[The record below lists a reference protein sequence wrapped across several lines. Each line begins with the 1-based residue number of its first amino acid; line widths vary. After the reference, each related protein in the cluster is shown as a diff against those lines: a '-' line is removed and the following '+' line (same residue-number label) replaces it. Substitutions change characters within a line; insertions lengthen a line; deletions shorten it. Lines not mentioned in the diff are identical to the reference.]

1 MHKNQSP
8 KYSPFQIYRN
18 SHYLEK
24 DQFVLCDTSTSY
36 PRPFVPCTLRKSIFD
51 SLHAISH
58 PGIKSSIKM
67 IKARFYWPHMDKTI
81 KELCASCTSCQQ
93 ANIYRH
99 TKSPVQTLEIPSSRF
114 HTVHIDK
121 TGPLPPAKCSN
132 NPYNQSMSVCFN
144 MYRSNQSMDRS
155 TTYIGYYST
164 NRSRSFCKH
173 VDYGLW
179 CSTPCHIRKKEN
191 SLRANYSLNY
201 QKLLDSIGYVQH
213 PIIHNAMDL

>member
-1 MHKNQSP
+1 MHKNQTP
-8 KYSPFQIYRN
+8 NYSPFPDLKKFTL
-18 SHYLEK
+18 SGK
-24 DQFVLCDTSTSY
+24 DQFVLSDTSTSY
-36 PRPFVPCTLRKSIFD
+36 HRPFVPCSLRKSTFD

-93 ANIYRH
+93 AKNI
-99 TKSPVQTLEIPSSRF
+99 QTYQIACTNVGNTIIKISYCT
-114 HTVHIDK
+114 HW
-121 TGPLPPAKCSN
+121 
-132 NPYNQSMSVCFN
+132 YNWTTTTSEMLQQSLHQSMSVCFN

-173 VDYGLW
+173 VDYALW
-179 CSTPCHIRKKEN
+179 CSTPCHIRQRKTVWEWTLPWTIK
-191 SLRANYSLNY
+191 NYWIL
-201 QKLLDSIGYVQH
+201 
-213 PIIHNAMDL
+213 